1 MAGTPVCLETCL
13 FAFPVTSS
21 VVSRE
26 TLNLPM
32 LALMIPIL
40 AASFFLNTEG
50 RFGYSQLVVG
60 SVGTLMD
67 QICICF
73 IFFLNRMIA
82 TRRGMKPSL
91 ESHTFSGLVRWL
103 DLADETTASDIAI
116 ANGCGTQA
124 DDKARLSR
132 RGTLLAHD
140 PVDSASGVCPCPLAS
155 CAGNL
160 PNFAFWIAML
170 RSFVMIPIQ
179 LYAYLATVLTPLVT
193 FGGSFWRVWWMS
205 ICGSLSFA
213 SRSAYGTKLGIAS
226 FVYGQS
232 RLLVSFLEAPLQS
245 RCSFPAIVSGPGGLL
260 ASTSGPL
267 AKRGGAT
274 LYASLGVIT
283 GVSKPDGSTRDIPE
297 SLLFNPYYCV
307 HCSKK
312 FTVSSPGHL
321 HRNLSQR
328 DSRSRLRAFMSRGG
342 F

>member
-205 ICGSLSFA
+205 ICGSLCLLADLLTVLSSESHRLFTVNPGFL
-213 SRSAYGTKLGIAS
+213 SLS
-226 FVYGQS
+226 S
-232 RLLVSFLEAPLQS
+232 RLHYRAVALSLRSFLDRAAYSLQH
-245 RCSFPAIVSGPGGLL
+245 RVLL
-260 ASTSGPL
+260 QNAEEL
-267 AKRGGAT
+267 HCT
-274 LYASLGVIT
+274 LHSV
-283 GVSKPDGSTRDIPE
+283 
-297 SLLFNPYYCV
+297 
-307 HCSKK
+307 
-312 FTVSSPGHL
+312 
-321 HRNLSQR
+321 LSQVFQNR
-328 DSRSRLRAFMSRGG
+328 MDQQGIYRKVFYSILITVYIVAKNLR
-342 F
+342 